1 MYQHN
6 NLYVATP
13 AAILMYHSV
22 CIWLLVLCKSKAV
35 WPAGYYH
42 VYGNNRGVAPA
53 VLPTFIP
60 LLGEAMHIVLPLIS
74 VNLVIR
80 CYTDCDGQLD
90 IAITAYAGA
99 KTQFWNVSARS
110 QNGINKIQVPRCGC
124 SGGGGNSSL
133 YSPSPTLDVKN

>member
-1 MYQHN
+1 MHYIVVAYYSVAICVYHHN

-13 AAILMYHSV
+13 VAISMHHSI
-22 CIWLLVLCKSKAV
+22 CIWLLVLCKSKAMR
-35 WPAGYYH
+35 PAGYYH

-80 CYTDCDGQLD
+80 CYTNGDGQLG

-99 KTQFWNVSARS
+99 KTRF
-110 QNGINKIQVPRCGC
+110 
-124 SGGGGNSSL
+124 
-133 YSPSPTLDVKN
+133 